1 MFDVY
6 LYQELGGRKIKNE
19 NIMPT
24 HLRERCEGEGQYN
37 QLPAKEISKRERR

>member
-19 NIMPT
+19 NIMST
-24 HLRERCEGEGQYN
+24 HLSERCEQEG
-37 QLPAKEISKRERR
+37 